1 MTLADTPFISP
12 IQRAHSGG
20 FFWTVNRSR
29 RIQAILEV
37 ASRVQKL
44 VIIAGSESEATD
56 VSERLTLRG
65 LPVQLAAAPNTHVGR
80 RSFDSGATTALVTTA
95 EYVQKNGPVNAPLT
109 IHLRPPIS
117 VRSYVKRLKSSVS
130 AVHVTFVTP
139 EDQQRAG
146 ALRSVLSPDLDPSGD
161 EGIELSSVLDLTAS
175 PKAATVEAGRRRFA
189 FRGELS

>member
-1 MTLADTPFISP
+1 MTLADSPFISP
-12 IQRAHSGG
+12 IQRAHRGG

-37 ASRVQKL
+37 AGRVKKL
-44 VIIAGSESEATD
+44 VIIAGSESEAID

-65 LPVQLAAAPNTHVGR
+65 LPVVLAVGSAAKGGQ
-80 RSFDSGATTALVTTA
+80 RSFDNDSTTALITTA
-95 EYVQKNGPVNAPLT
+95 DCAQKLGPIESPMT

-139 EDQQRAG
+139 EDERRAG

-161 EGIELSSVLDLTAS
+161 EGIELSNVLDLTKS
-175 PKAATVEAGRRRFA
+175 SVAAGVEAGRRRFA
-189 FRGELS
+189 FRADGS